1 MTNITVYPHTAF
13 RPGNEAIA
21 VTTSASPGEI
31 LRSDSVLGRAVIG
44 ASKVL
49 EIDIYPFKDAVV
61 FEGSVPKI
69 DERRER
75 LAKKALELAGRAL
88 EKPHWES
95 STVPSKDALAS
106 LIQKF
111 GAPYGDP
118 EKDSLYS
125 RLTHSLSDFAD
136 TTTHDG
142 TLTHMRRRP
151 YCPLSPELAALIREA
166 RTSQE
171 EHSPELLSGVPEP
184 LLEKLSWLA
193 RVDGLPAE
201 AQVVTALKD
210 YVRRRLADSDLP
222 LKARAAEARKQARQ

>member
-49 EIDIYPFKDAVV
+49 EIDIYPFEDAVV
-61 FEGSVPKI
+61 FEGSVPNI

-75 LAKKALELAGRAL
+75 LAKKALKLARRAL
-88 EKPHWES
+88 KEPHWES

-106 LIQKF
+106 LIQEF

-151 YCPLSPELAALIREA
+151 YCPLSPELAALIRA

-171 EHSPELLSGVPEP
+171 KHSPELLSGVPEP

-201 AQVVTALKD
+201 AQVVTALEY
-210 YVRRRLADSDLP
+210 YVRRRLADPDLR
-222 LKARAAEARKQARQ
+222 LKVRAAEAREQARQ